1 METVAIIAALLGLVE
16 KLIPKLT
23 ELAAGGVITKAK
35 QDEIRA
41 RYDKLANNMDEAFG
55 GEHWKVRPDPEPET
69 PETVVKNKSAKSAK
83 STDDAKDCSD

>member
-35 QDEIRA
+35 QDEIRR
-41 RYDKLANNMDEAFG
+41 RYEELSGDLDAAFG

-69 PETVVKNKSAKSAK
+69 PGTVVKNKSAKSAK
-83 STDDAKDCSD
+83 STDDAQDCSD

>member
-69 PETVVKNKSAKSAK
+69 PGTVVKNKAKGDSG
-83 STDDAKDCSD
+83 D